1 MYAIKH
7 STITRIPDAVIFPIR
22 EDRVIQLVQLA
33 LKCNVSLIP
42 FGGGTN
48 VSEALECPY
57 EDTRMIISV
66 DLRRMNKIK

>member
-22 EDRVIQLVQLA
+22 EDQIIQLVQLA

-48 VSEALECPY
+48 VSEALEC
-57 EDTRMIISV
+57 SG
-66 DLRRMNKIK
+66 